1 MFNQEWLYFDF
12 LEYGYNKGI
21 KVKYVQINITPSM
34 WKMMKFWSR
43 TIKNAH
49 EAKVNKQNKLSV

>member
-21 KVKYVQINITPSM
+21 NVKYVQNQYNSLDVENDEVLVKDNQ
-34 WKMMKFWSR
+34 KMPMRQW
-43 TIKNAH
+43 
-49 EAKVNKQNKLSV
+49 